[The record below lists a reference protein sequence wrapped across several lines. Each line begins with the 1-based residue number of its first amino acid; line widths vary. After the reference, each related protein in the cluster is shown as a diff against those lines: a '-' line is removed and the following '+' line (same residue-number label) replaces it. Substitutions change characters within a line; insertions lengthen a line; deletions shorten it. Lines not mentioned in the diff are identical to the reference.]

1 MKKLNEKLNKSEL
14 SQVRSMIRKEIK
26 SFEREQLE
34 KKLIKI
40 IKKEYKNLND
50 INEDFDSM
58 VEKIVKTLLQ
68 NYHDLLYREK
78 YIIKDKLKLKWQYYS
93 ILFFNLH
100 ESKKWLIFKTKQYKT
115 MSTM

>member
-26 SFEREQLE
+26 SFEKQELE
-34 KKLIKI
+34 SKLIKI

-78 YIIKDKLKLKWQYYS
+78 YIIKDKLKLKW
-93 ILFFNLH
+93 
-100 ESKKWLIFKTKQYKT
+100 
-115 MSTM
+115 

>member
-1 MKKLNEKLNKSEL
+1 MDKW
-14 SQVRSMIRKEIK
+14 KEDETFATWTPEEFNAK
-26 SFEREQLE
+26 WNSFEKQELE
-34 KKLIKI
+34 NKLIKI

-78 YIIKDKLKLKWQYYS
+78 YIIKDKLKLK
-93 ILFFNLH
+93 
-100 ESKKWLIFKTKQYKT
+100 
-115 MSTM
+115 

>member
-26 SFEREQLE
+26 KFEREQLE

-40 IKKEYKNLND
+40 IKKEYKNLNN
-50 INEDFDSM
+50 INDDFDSM
-58 VEKIVKTLLQ
+58 VENIVKTLLQ

-78 YIIKDKLKLKWQYYS
+78 YIIKDKLKLKWQYY
-93 ILFFNLH
+93 ILNKLNLH
-100 ESKKWLIFKTKQYKT
+100 EIIK
-115 MSTM
+115 

>member
-14 SQVRSMIRKEIK
+14 SQVRSMIRKEINA
-26 SFEREQLE
+26 FEKQELE
-34 KKLIKI
+34 KKLVKV

-78 YIIKDKLKLKWQYYS
+78 YIIKDKLKLKW
-93 ILFFNLH
+93 
-100 ESKKWLIFKTKQYKT
+100 
-115 MSTM
+115 